1 MRVLRYLWRVPL
13 LLWHAAVHL
22 PVVLLLMSPL
32 TGGIIVGGM
41 RLDHRVVRWW
51 SWVLM
56 KVFGITVRTVGQPL
70 PVATMFVANHVSWV
84 DIVVLHS
91 TRMMGFVA
99 KREIAGWPLIGWMAA
114 RADTIFHQRGSQ
126 ESLGG
131 VMAQMR
137 ERLETGHSVGAFPE
151 GGTRDGITVGPF
163 HARIFTAAVE
173 AGAPVQPV
181 ALRYG
186 EEGAAQTRVAFWP
199 GENFVQNFLR
209 LLGDP
214 ACVADVIYL
223 APILPGDAEGRR
235 RIADTARER
244 IVAVLPGAR

>member
-131 VMAQMR
+131 VLEAMR
-137 ERLETGHSVGAFPE
+137 LRLREGRSVGVFPE
-151 GGTRDGITVGPF
+151 GRTRDGDEVGPF

-186 EEGAAQTRVAFWP
+186 EGGSAQTRVAFWP

-244 IVAVLPGAR
+244 IIAVLPAAR